1 MDNNNIDENKVIK
14 KESNENFIEN
24 ENDNDID
31 IEEIL
36 INQNILELTKKEK
49 DEKKK
54 FYQIPFIKYSNTFKL
69 LLYALQKK
77 IKTENDIK
85 FISHYLTNFPNVI
98 NLTPPNKKNMIE
110 PSKILYEL
118 SNSIK
123 VENKTNRTIIM
134 RFGDYGDKFY
144 IIFKGNVSIIIK
156 KEIEYEMTE
165 YEYLSYL
172 KYLKSLKENQLIE
185 ENLRLN
191 NFQFDSSDLKK
202 CLDGKINYE
211 KPKDE
216 YYIEYNKI
224 NNEEL
229 IYSSREEYIERIKPI
244 INSFTYKKRKKI
256 TLNIYYH
263 ICDLKEGDTFGE
275 IALRE
280 NVKRT
285 ATIICNE
292 DCIFG
297 ILTKKLFNDCIK
309 GAQEKIRFNN
319 INFLLSCELF
329 FGIKLETFDRKY
341 FNNFKLIHLQQ
352 GSILFNQGDYRNDI
366 YILKEGLIEITIKT
380 TYKEL
385 IDLIKLKNGKF
396 DEIQEKKH
404 IKELNIQVGNLLIS
418 TRYLRLFKIEE
429 NEVIGLDDYVNKD
442 NLYIFNAI
450 CKNNCEIYSIDYN
463 VYKYLCERDWRIN
476 DNYLNYNK
484 QRYNLMANRLLLMR
498 TVALNRDLKQLK
510 KHSDLE
516 ISEME
521 KKNNLNESKNYNNNN
536 NNVILN
542 TIFTS
547 RNFKNIN
554 SRNKVKF
561 RNRKFNPI
569 ITPKNEK
576 KFKKLFL
583 NNNSTQSTKFTP
595 FSSGTFSNLKIT
607 NNQDNIEEKINI
619 VENISDNLTSRLID
633 KISSS
638 YFKKKENNIP
648 KLKIN
653 ELNNLKYAKSDLTL
667 NSDSSVKRIL
677 NPIKTMKDNYVT
689 NKIKEYKMKVFYSTL
704 LLNSNEEEKEKN
716 LINKIYQKAL
726 YNNIKNKIFK
736 IHNNN
741 HFHRRINS
749 EGETIDKVDFLL
761 MDKTIEN
768 IIPNKTKTIF
778 NSQPRRVPLNYKS
791 HSPKFPI
798 KQKIKFKILGRD
810 L

>member
-1 MDNNNIDENKVIK
+1 M
-14 KESNENFIEN
+14 
-24 ENDNDID
+24 
-31 IEEIL
+31 
-36 INQNILELTKKEK
+36 
-49 DEKKK
+49 
-54 FYQIPFIKYSNTFKL
+54 
-69 LLYALQKK
+69 
-77 IKTENDIK
+77 
-85 FISHYLTNFPNVI
+85 
-98 NLTPPNKKNMIE
+98 
-110 PSKILYEL
+110 
-118 SNSIK
+118 
-123 VENKTNRTIIM
+123 
-134 RFGDYGDKFY
+134 
-144 IIFKGNVSIIIK
+144 
-156 KEIEYEMTE
+156 
-165 YEYLSYL
+165 
-172 KYLKSLKENQLIE
+172 
-185 ENLRLN
+185 
-191 NFQFDSSDLKK
+191 
-202 CLDGKINYE
+202 
-211 KPKDE
+211 
-216 YYIEYNKI
+216 
-224 NNEEL
+224 
-229 IYSSREEYIERIKPI
+229 
-244 INSFTYKKRKKI
+244 
-256 TLNIYYH
+256 
-263 ICDLKEGDTFGE
+263 
-275 IALRE
+275 
-280 NVKRT
+280 
-285 ATIICNE
+285 
-292 DCIFG
+292 
-297 ILTKKLFNDCIK
+297 
-309 GAQEKIRFNN
+309 
-319 INFLLSCELF
+319 
-329 FGIKLETFDRKY
+329 
-341 FNNFKLIHLQQ
+341 
-352 GSILFNQGDYRNDI
+352 
-366 YILKEGLIEITIKT
+366 
-380 TYKEL
+380 
-385 IDLIKLKNGKF
+385 
-396 DEIQEKKH
+396 
-404 IKELNIQVGNLLIS
+404 
-418 TRYLRLFKIEE
+418 
-429 NEVIGLDDYVNKD
+429 
-442 NLYIFNAI
+442 
-450 CKNNCEIYSIDYN
+450 
-463 VYKYLCERDWRIN
+463 
-476 DNYLNYNK
+476 
-484 QRYNLMANRLLLMR
+484 
-498 TVALNRDLKQLK
+498 
-510 KHSDLE
+510 
-516 ISEME
+516 
-521 KKNNLNESKNYNNNN
+521 
-536 NNVILN
+536 ILN

-576 KFKKLFL
+576 KFKKLFV

-677 NPIKTMKDNYVT
+677 NPIKTMKENYVT

-716 LINKIYQKAL
+716 LIDKIYQKAL